1 MAFTYMWFTGIN
13 TIINWPRRKIVTP
26 ILPPY
31 GNQALGIDRFMLRRL
46 MHDYLIKGH
55 EQIMSALNASIIAQH
70 SWVKQLNKQLG

>member
-1 MAFTYMWFTGIN
+1 MFLEKF
-13 TIINWPRRKIVTP
+13 KIAAEKDRDS

-31 GNQALGIDRFMLRRL
+31 GNQALGINRFMSLRL
-46 MHDYLIKGH
+46 MHDYHIKGH

>member
-1 MAFTYMWFTGIN
+1 VFLEKF
-13 TIINWPRRKIVTP
+13 KIAAEKDRDS
-26 ILPPY
+26 ILPPH
-31 GNQALGIDRFMLRRL
+31 GNQALGINRFMLRRL

>member
-1 MAFTYMWFTGIN
+1 VVYRYKYYYKLAAEKD
-13 TIINWPRRKIVTP
+13 RDS

-31 GNQALGIDRFMLRRL
+31 GNQALGINRFMLRRL

>member
-1 MAFTYMWFTGIN
+1 MVYRYKHYYKLAAE
-13 TIINWPRRKIVTP
+13 KDSDS

-31 GNQALGIDRFMLRRL
+31 GNQALGINRFMLRRL
-46 MHDYLIKGH
+46 MHDYHIKGH